1 MTLKKGGRDSGD
13 AIDALLDDVFRQSRS
28 LQEIP
33 GMEFKDG
40 LLASY
45 DAYMRRRRNRL
56 SLTLFAD
63 AFGWR
68 ALARPFGAAAM
79 LGSLCVAG
87 FIAGAAASPGEA
99 ETYAELSS
107 AFEQSFAL
115 TEENGSW
122 AEE

>member
-1 MTLKKGGRDSGD
+1 MTSKKDNREKGA

-45 DAYMRRRRNRL
+45 DAYMRRRKNRL
-56 SLTLFAD
+56 SLALFAD

-68 ALARPFGAAAM
+68 ALARPLGAAAM
-79 LGSLCVAG
+79 LGGLCVAG
-87 FIAGAAASPGEA
+87 FVAGAAASPGEA
-99 ETYAELSS
+99 QTYAELSS

>member
-1 MTLKKGGRDSGD
+1 MTTKDERESGD
-13 AIDALLDDVFRQSRS
+13 AIDALLDDVFRQSRG
-28 LQEIP
+28 LTEIP

-45 DAYMRRRRNRL
+45 DAYIRRRKNRL
-56 SLTLFAD
+56 SLALFAD
-63 AFGWR
+63 AIGWR
-68 ALARPFGAAAM
+68 ALARPFAAAAA
-79 LGSLCVAG
+79 LGGVCVAG

-115 TEENGSW
+115 TEENASW

>member
-1 MTLKKGGRDSGD
+1 MTSKRDNREKGD
-13 AIDALLDDVFRQSRS
+13 AIDALLDDVFRQTPS
-28 LQEIP
+28 LIDVP

-40 LLASY
+40 LLAAY
-45 DAYMRRRRNRL
+45 DAYMRRRKSRL
-56 SLTLFAD
+56 SLTLFAE

-68 ALARPFGAAAM
+68 ALARPLAAAAA
-79 LGSLCVAG
+79 LGSFCVAG
-87 FIAGAAASPGEA
+87 FVAGAAASPGEA

-107 AFEQSFAL
+107 AFEQSFTL